1 MSANELQQAMLSRW
15 LKFMK
20 AVGESGIQVRGNT
33 RQVFAT
39 LDRHYSED
47 HRYYHDWVHISAC
60 LDELQKARFS
70 ALHPA
75 AVEMAVWFH
84 DVVYIPGAPDNEKR
98 SAQIARNAAESMG
111 LPSGTVL
118 EVANLILATRYQSDE
133 DTPEELCN
141 QDRALIRDIDLSIL
155 GKSREE
161 FDRYEE
167 AIRREYSDV
176 PERER
181 WQRRIGVL
189 KRFLALPKIYETEQF
204 QTRYERQARQN
215 LSRSVSRLRKL
226 LAG

>member
-1 MSANELQQAMLSRW
+1 MRSRW

-20 AVGESGIQVRGNT
+20 SIGESGIQVGGNP
-33 RQVFAT
+33 RQVFST
-39 LDRHYSED
+39 LDRRYSEG

-60 LDELQKARFS
+60 LDELQKTRFS

-84 DVVYIPGAPDNEKR
+84 DVVYIPGAPDNEIL

-111 LPSGTVL
+111 LPSATVL
-118 EVANLILATRYQSDE
+118 EVADLILATRYQNDK
-133 DTPEELCN
+133 DTPEELCP

-161 FDRYEE
+161 FDSYEE

-181 WQRRIGVL
+181 WQRRISIL
-189 KRFLALPKIYETEQF
+189 QRLLALPRIYQTEQF
-204 QTRYERQARQN
+204 QKRYERQARQN
-215 LSRSVSRLRKL
+215 LSHSVSRLRRL